1 METVLFILVLIFSV
15 VISNAV
21 ANNITIIPPAIIQIL
36 IGLVLSIIPTFQHFS
51 LIPDIFM
58 LAIIAPLMYSDGFE
72 TNVNNLRR
80 NLSNTFSLSIGLAV
94 TTIIIVG
101 FLAHAMLP
109 ALPVALAFVIGAIIT
124 PTDAVA
130 VSSITRN
137 LDVPDSA
144 MTNLKNES
152 LFNDASG
159 IVAFDLALLT
169 FETGKFSAWFSVVD
183 YIYVF
188 FGGLLFGTIIS
199 FALVRIQ
206 LFLTEHQLDD
216 PNVLVPLSL
225 IVPFIV
231 YLLAERLGT
240 SGILAVVASGLVQ
253 STQRRQ
259 LRLTSTRI
267 QVVSTTTWSVL
278 SSIMNGFVF
287 ILLGVTLPTVI
298 SDIILTNKQ
307 VASIAVLIGV
317 SLVLYIVMVMVRYL
331 WVSLHLA
338 SLRIRPEDRR
348 LNNVIIA
355 INGIH
360 GTITLAMAFS
370 IPLMFKKTAFPYRS
384 DLIFIAGCVIVI
396 SILVPTIILP
406 VVLPQKSLSY
416 SPDDVKFHVKEM
428 VKYAINKVL
437 EVGEDPI
444 ETQAVVATLQSQR
457 KVNRTPKRSEI
468 TRIYQE
474 CSDLEN
480 NQLQKLVDEGEIS
493 TKQQITYQ
501 RIMLAQSVHLGQTI
515 IQNVWI
521 RIKYTVFRFLH
532 RWKHRSVKI
541 PQHFTH
547 EQFENMQ
554 KDLYKIEDQIAP
566 VIFKHLKDIVN
577 SRNSNTVGW
586 LQRYYRE
593 RHRRFQ
599 NNVQNNEIQDELFIN
614 AFQQEYS
621 YVQEQLSK
629 GTISRELADVL
640 YAQISNDELVYMQ
653 NDGIYS

>member
-21 ANNITIIPPAIIQIL
+21 ANSITIIPPAIIQIL

-51 LIPDIFM
+51 LVPDIFM

-109 ALPVALAFVIGAIIT
+109 ALPLALAFAIGAIIT

-130 VSSITRN
+130 VSSLTRN
-137 LDVPDSA
+137 LAVPESA
-144 MTNLKNES
+144 MNSLKNES

-169 FETGKFSAWFSVVD
+169 FETGKFSAWFSVMD

-188 FGGLLFGTIIS
+188 FGGLLFGMIIS
-199 FALVRIQ
+199 FILVRIQ

-307 VASIAVLIGV
+307 VASIAVLIGI
-317 SLVLYIVMVMVRYL
+317 SLVLYTVMVMVRYL
-331 WVSLHLA
+331 WVSLHFA
-338 SLRIRPEDRR
+338 SLRIRPEDRK
-348 LNNVIIA
+348 LNNAIIA

-370 IPLMFKKTAFPYRS
+370 IPLMFRKTEFPYRS

-406 VVLPQKSLSY
+406 MVLPRKSLSY

-437 EVGEDPI
+437 EVEEDPI

-457 KVNRTPKRSEI
+457 KVNRTPKRREI

-480 NQLQKLVDEGEIS
+480 KQLQKLVDKGEIS

-515 IQNVWI
+515 IQNVWV
-521 RIKYTVFRFLH
+521 RIKYTIFRFLH

-541 PQHFTH
+541 PQNFTH

-554 KDLYKIEDQIAP
+554 NDLYKIEEQIAP